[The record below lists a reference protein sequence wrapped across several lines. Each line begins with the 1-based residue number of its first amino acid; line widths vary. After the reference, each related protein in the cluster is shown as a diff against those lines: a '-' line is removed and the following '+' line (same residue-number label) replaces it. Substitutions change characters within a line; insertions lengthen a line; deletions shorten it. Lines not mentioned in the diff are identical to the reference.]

1 MTETTD
7 WRMTEARNQTIFR
20 EMNEWTKEDVI
31 RIGRDGLSRDIYLCE
46 CGDGACTA
54 PISLNPTEYEAVRSE
69 PTWFAIAVD
78 HENPELDSVLVEYER
93 YSLVDKSYGPGAR
106 LARASDPRR

>member
-1 MTETTD
+1 MTGVD
-7 WRMTEARNQTIFR
+7 WRMAEARNQTTFR
-20 EMNEWTKEDVI
+20 AMNEWTREDLV
-31 RIGRDGLSRDIYLCE
+31 RRGEDGAGRDIYLCE
-46 CGDGACTA
+46 CGDGTCTA
-54 PISLNPTEYEAVRSE
+54 PISLGPTEYEAVRSE

-93 YSLVDKSYGPGAR
+93 YTLVDKTFGPAAR